1 MEDQKTTQGQ
11 PQVGSDALFA
21 EKLARA
27 LALQYY
33 QGLYR
38 ERYKA
43 ERGHLKIDGTLTDGA
58 KNARRE
64 SEREATNM
72 ADMFWHEW
80 TGDAEEF
87 LSANDKDHSPIGAVG
102 ASKPESNS
110 VAPIG

>member
-1 MEDQKTTQGQ
+1 MSQENASTTHSG
-11 PQVGSDALFA
+11 PAVDRAAPLFA
-21 EKLARA
+21 EVLARA

-33 QGLYR
+33 QGQYR
-38 ERYKA
+38 ERYKV
-43 ERGHLKIDGTLTDGA
+43 ERGHLKIDGTLTEGA

-87 LSANDKDHSPIGAVG
+87 LSANR
-102 ASKPESNS
+102 
-110 VAPIG
+110 